1 MLQPAVS
8 HASFEII
15 HEVISKIPVGL
26 HGENASKVFFVRR
39 KITVTCRGTGVWQL
53 ILGADDDS

>member
-15 HEVISKIPVGL
+15 REVISKIPVGL
-26 HGENASKVFFVRR
+26 QGENASKVFFVRR
-39 KITVTCRGTGVWQL
+39 KIIVTL
-53 ILGADDDS
+53 SLFNFSP

>member
-15 HEVISKIPVGL
+15 REVISKIPVGL
-26 HGENASKVFFVRR
+26 DLQGENASKVFFCPSSMT
-39 KITVTCRGTGVWQL
+39 KKGVL
-53 ILGADDDS
+53 ENPNT

>member
-15 HEVISKIPVGL
+15 REVISKIPVGL
-26 HGENASKVFFVRR
+26 QGENASKVFLSVV
-39 KITVTCRGTGVWQL
+39 KL
-53 ILGADDDS
+53 L